1 MVEKGV
7 YLEDNYNKYGFQYMF
22 WDKTKKKDE
31 FTTVNLRDM
40 LNEYEKEA
48 TVILQGVLETI
59 SASQKIKN

>member
-1 MVEKGV
+1 MV
-7 YLEDNYNKYGFQYMF
+7 

-48 TVILQGVLETI
+48 TVILQRVLESI
-59 SASQKIKN
+59 RVSQNIKN